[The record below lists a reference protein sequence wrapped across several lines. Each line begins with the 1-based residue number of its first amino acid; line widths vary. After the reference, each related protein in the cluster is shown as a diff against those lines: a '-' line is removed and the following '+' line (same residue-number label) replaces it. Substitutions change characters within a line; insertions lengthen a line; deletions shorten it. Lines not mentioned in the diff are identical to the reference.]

1 MSRVL
6 IVGAG
11 PCGASLAWLLAS
23 RGIEVELLER
33 QLDFAREF
41 RGEVLMPS
49 GVEALH
55 EMGLGDVLESVPRE
69 MLPGIEAYL
78 NGERRFEVTFD
89 GDAFAECPPQAIS
102 QPPLLEA
109 ICAKASAAF
118 PHFRLRR
125 GATAKSLSIEDGRVA
140 GARVRAADG
149 ESELRADLVIGTDG
163 RASVVRR
170 QGGFE
175 SQEVSPPLDVV
186 WFKIRCP
193 RDLRFARSYAGR
205 GNLLLCYRAPGDL
218 LQVAW
223 VIIKGSF
230 GSLKARPIEEWGAQM
245 ADHISP
251 DLAEHIQAN
260 MDALTRP
267 FLLDSVS
274 DRAKTWSRPG
284 AMLLGDAAHTMSPVG
299 GQGVNIALRDAV
311 VAANHL
317 VPVLTKGA
325 TPDAEALSEAMRA
338 IERERMVEVERIQ
351 RIQSMPPRVGFN
363 QPRLGEPLRRIA
375 FGLLSRPGFR
385 SFIAPRSTE
394 IAFGVTDVRLTV

>member
-284 AMLLGDAAHTMSPVG
+284 AM
-299 GQGVNIALRDAV
+299 
-311 VAANHL
+311 HL